1 MCCLHASEQPN
12 LWLCFLMIL
21 NGQSSNTHPRGH
33 SYQKGILLHRSH
45 AAGLFKAL
53 LTDQPCCS
61 RLPSGEPLCQRGHLH
76 LSLSFPFSFP
86 FLPVWHFTPI
96 RAGQI
101 YKELKDM
108 AKLRLDVSL
117 HGVNVGSYGTSLW
130 WALLPGWLP
139 WPAPWL
145 SKAGDVL
152 KCRNCREGCRKT
164 WSP

>member
-76 LSLSFPFSFP
+76 LSLSFPFSFH
-86 FLPVWHFTPI
+86 FLSFQFGISH
-96 RAGQI
+96 RSELGRSI
-101 YKELKDM
+101 YKGLKDM

-130 WALLPGWLP
+130 
-139 WPAPWL
+139 
-145 SKAGDVL
+145 
-152 KCRNCREGCRKT
+152 
-164 WSP
+164 